1 MRTWLLTFAVLATA
15 GLSGCTSTVD
25 QTTVDQTE
33 QRRTGDADSAS
44 QKAGKAAHD
53 LAKETDEAARKAG
66 REIKNAAKGLREGWK
81 DAEREDPIKPKK
93 P

>member
-1 MRTWLLTFAVLATA
+1 MRTWLLTFVVLATA

-25 QTTVDQTE
+25 QTE
-33 QRRTGDADSAS
+33 RRPTGDADSAL

-66 REIKNAAKGLREGWK
+66 REIKYAAKGLREGWK

>member
-15 GLSGCTSTVD
+15 SLSGCTSTVD
-25 QTTVDQTE
+25 QTDR
-33 QRRTGDADSAS
+33 RRTDDSDTAS
-44 QKAGKAAHD
+44 QKAGKVAHD

-66 REIKNAAKGLREGWK
+66 TEIKKAAKGIREGWK
-81 DAEREDPIKPKK
+81 EAEREDPIKPKK

>member
-15 GLSGCTSTVD
+15 GLSGCTST
-25 QTTVDQTE
+25 
-33 QRRTGDADSAS
+33 GDADSAS

-53 LAKETDEAARKAG
+53 IAKETDEAARKAG

>member
-1 MRTWLLTFAVLATA
+1 MRTWLLTFVVLATA
-15 GLSGCTSTVD
+15 SLSGCTA
-25 QTTVDQTE
+25 TVDQTE
-33 QRRTGDADSAS
+33 RRRTDDSDTAS
-44 QKAGKAAHD
+44 QKAGKVAHD

>member
-1 MRTWLLTFAVLATA
+1 MRTWLLTFVVLATA

-25 QTTVDQTE
+25 QTE
-33 QRRTGDADSAS
+33 RRRTDDSDTAS
-44 QKAGKAAHD
+44 QKAGKVAHD

-66 REIKNAAKGLREGWK
+66 REIKKAAKGLREGWK